1 MTYSRGEDAI
11 NSFRASLADF
21 RSSAD
26 LIQRT
31 SPLASTLKMSNGG
44 SMKEDSGKLAREPRA
59 PQLAERPGSVLAA
72 AVLALET
79 ISVARASGSGRL
91 QSLCGNSIGF
101 WVAAEAAS
109 LNPFH
114 VTSCHHEVAYAT
126 PSRAEDCARDRGIC
140 FFIARLR
147 RP

>member
-1 MTYSRGEDAI
+1 M
-11 NSFRASLADF
+11 
-21 RSSAD
+21 
-26 LIQRT
+26 
-31 SPLASTLKMSNGG
+31 
-44 SMKEDSGKLAREPRA
+44 
-59 PQLAERPGSVLAA
+59 
-72 AVLALET
+72 ET

-126 PSRAEDCARDRGIC
+126 PSRAENCARDRGIC
-140 FFIARLR
+140 FFIAPSSKAQRTPKGTSDVEKPARCRRYRKPRAARAFLRIWRLR
-147 RP
+147 AGRERALGYKA